1 MRLAVFGGTGR
12 VGRRVLEDALAA
24 GHAVRALVRDPAR
37 LTPRPGLV
45 LVPGDVTD
53 PDAVQRTVGDAA
65 AVISALGGGPL
76 ERPGTVLSEGMRH
89 IVAAMVRTGGRRVLA
104 VAGSGVLDDPA
115 GGLRGEAAAFPAIYR
130 PINAEHLGTWRAL
143 RESGLDWTLAC
154 CPDLV
159 DGERTGRCRL
169 LADRLPEGAT
179 RVTVGDVAD
188 VLLSQLPS
196 TAFLQRRVGLGL

>member
-12 VGRRVLEDALAA
+12 VGRRLIEDALAG
-24 GHAVRALVRDPAR
+24 GHTVRALVRDPAR
-37 LTPRPGLV
+37 LPPRPGLV
-45 LVPGDVTD
+45 LVQGDVTD
-53 PDAVQRTVGDAA
+53 PEAVQRTVGDAA
-65 AVISALGGGPL
+65 AVLSALGGGPL
-76 ERPGTVLSEGMRH
+76 ERPGTILSDGMRH
-89 IVAAMVRTGGRRVLA
+89 IVAAMTEAGSRRVLA

-115 GGLRGEAAAFPAIYR
+115 GGLRGDAPGFPAIYR

-143 RESGLDWTLAC
+143 RESGLAWTLAC

-159 DGERTGRCRL
+159 DGARTGRCRL

-188 VLLSQLPS
+188 VLLAQLHS
-196 TAFLQRRVGLGL
+196 ATFLQRRVGLGH

>member
-65 AVISALGGGPL
+65 AVISATFRLCQTQP
-76 ERPGTVLSEGMRH
+76 ERAGNAVGRCLTPDV
-89 IVAAMVRTGGRRVLA
+89 TGG
-104 VAGSGVLDDPA
+104 
-115 GGLRGEAAAFPAIYR
+115 
-130 PINAEHLGTWRAL
+130 T
-143 RESGLDWTLAC
+143 
-154 CPDLV
+154 
-159 DGERTGRCRL
+159 
-169 LADRLPEGAT
+169 
-179 RVTVGDVAD
+179 
-188 VLLSQLPS
+188 
-196 TAFLQRRVGLGL
+196 